1 MSKPERRMTPR
12 PHITDHALLRY
23 LERHVGVDVEAHR
36 RDMERAVE
44 RGVELGA
51 CGVVTMGLRFV
62 LAECRVVTC
71 LPASVPDVRTGRA
84 RGRRG
89 EVDG

>member
-1 MSKPERRMTPR
+1 MTR
-12 PHITDHALLRY
+12 PHITDHAPLRY
-23 LERHVGVDVEAHR
+23 LERRLGIDIEAHR

-44 RGVELGA
+44 RGVEAGA
-51 CGVVTMGLRFV
+51 SGVVVDGLRYR
-62 LAECRVVTC
+62 LDGAAVVTC
-71 LPASVPDVRTGRA
+71 LHASVPDVRTGRA

>member
-1 MSKPERRMTPR
+1 MTR
-12 PHITDHALLRY
+12 PHITNHALLRY
-23 LERHVGVDVEAHR
+23 LERFVGIDVEAHR

-44 RGVELGA
+44 KGVELGA
-51 CGVVTMGLRFV
+51 CGVVTGGIRYRLEG
-62 LAECRVVTC
+62 ADVVTC
-71 LPASVPDVRTGRA
+71 LHASVPDVRTGRA

>member
-1 MSKPERRMTPR
+1 MTR

-23 LERHVGVDVEAHR
+23 LERHVGIDVEAHR

-44 RGVELGA
+44 KGVELGA
-51 CGVVTMGLRFV
+51 CGVVTGGIRYRLEG
-62 LAECRVVTC
+62 AAVVTC
-71 LPASVPDVRTGRA
+71 VHASVPDVRTGRV

-89 EVDG
+89 EVDDC